1 MKINICLIVKKIKQQ
16 KESINMLLNISHK
29 EFFDVLFNRRVMR
42 HRIKKNQIKFHRIGT
57 YEVYEISL
65 SCFDNK
71 IHIR

>member
-1 MKINICLIVKKIKQQ
+1 
-16 KESINMLLNISHK
+16 MLLNISHK

-42 HRIKKNQIKFHRIGT
+42 HRIKKNQIKLHRIGT